1 MRMRR
6 GTSAI
11 LNKLQLTRIW
21 DIGNE
26 EKRVTNLVQGRSV
39 QGAGGCQ
46 GRLKEVKNPF
56 PIIMMSFYQEWS
68 LR

>member
-1 MRMRR
+1 MRR

-11 LNKLQLTRIW
+11 VNKLQLTRIW

-26 EKRVTNLVQGRSV
+26 EKRVTNLVKGTSVKREGGR
-39 QGAGGCQ
+39 Q

-56 PIIMMSFYQEWS
+56 LTVMMSFYQEWS

>member
-1 MRMRR
+1 MRC
-6 GTSAI
+6 GTSAMV
-11 LNKLQLTRIW
+11 NKLQLTRIW

-26 EKRVTNLVQGRSV
+26 EKRVTNLVQGTSV
-39 QGAGGCQ
+39 KREGGCQ

-56 PIIMMSFYQEWS
+56 LTIMMSFYQEWS